1 MRLKVLTGVG
11 FLSAFLVAQGIALAQ
26 ATSFDGNAIQE
37 FLHRNF
43 DGKHAGMVIGVVGEH
58 GSQVFAAGKMDNGTD
73 QDVKSDT
80 LFEIGSITKT
90 FTVLLL
96 EDMVNR
102 GEMKLEDP
110 VENYLPKSVKVPSH
124 GGKKITLLNLA
135 AQDSGL
141 PFDGTNMIQKDPRNI
156 FADYTAD
163 NLYTFLSGYTLT
175 QDPGAEFRYSNAGI
189 ALLGN
194 AIERKSGRDFESLV
208 RERICTPLHM
218 DSTYVVVPPELKPK
232 LATGH
237 DDKGNRHPGMKL
249 QVIIPAGGIRS
260 TVNDML
266 KYVSANIALQPSALT
281 PLMQKMHPIC
291 HATSL
296 DPIEGSMG
304 ATAMPWY
311 DLRAYQKPDMDFRG
325 HGGGTF
331 AFSAY
336 AGFDLKRRCGVVVLS
351 NKKTRS
357 TCVGLRILQN
367 ASLKHTDE
375 QTAAPIYE
383 IVGIG
388 TSIAMDGDTKAIRI
402 AKIIPDSPAAQ
413 AGVAEGLIIQK
424 IDDKQTMG
432 LSLNECVK
440 LLAGP
445 AGSKVRLAL
454 VDPKGNDPKTV
465 ELTRQKFL
473 ISS

>member
-1 MRLKVLTGVG
+1 L
-11 FLSAFLVAQGIALAQ
+11 AIAQ
-26 ATSFDGNAIQE
+26 ADGFDTKAIQE

-43 DGKHAGMVIGVVGEH
+43 DGKNSGMVIGVVDERGT
-58 GSQVFAAGKMDNGTD
+58 QVFAAGKMDNGTD
-73 QDVKSDT
+73 QEVNGDT

-102 GEMKLEDP
+102 GEMKLDDP
-110 VENYLPKSVKVPSH
+110 VEKYLPESVKVPSH

-141 PFDGTNMIQKDPRNI
+141 PFDATNMPQKDPRNI
-156 FADYTAD
+156 FADYTVD
-163 NLYTFLSGYTLT
+163 GLYAFLSGYSLT

-194 AIERKSGRDFESLV
+194 AIVRKSGRDFESLV
-208 RERICTPLHM
+208 RERICTRLQM
-218 DSTYVVVPPELKPK
+218 DSTCVVVPADLKPR

-237 DDKGNRHPGMKL
+237 DDHGKHPGTIL
-249 QVIIPAGGIRS
+249 QVIGPAGGIHS
-260 TVNDML
+260 TANDML
-266 KYVSANIALQPSALT
+266 KYVSANIGLQPSTLT
-281 PLMQKMHPIC
+281 PLMRKMHPIR
-291 HATSL
+291 HPESL
-296 DPIEGSMG
+296 DPVQGSMG
-304 ATAMPWY
+304 RTAMPWN

-331 AFSAY
+331 GFSAY
-336 AGFDLKRRCGVVVLS
+336 AGFDLKRRRGVVVLS
-351 NKKTRS
+351 NQKTRS
-357 TCVGLRILQN
+357 SCIGLRILQD
-367 ASLKHTDE
+367 ASLKYTDE
-375 QTAAPIYE
+375 QTGTPIYE

-388 TSIAMDGDTKAIRI
+388 TNIALDSETKAMRI
-402 AKIIPDSPAAQ
+402 MKVIPNSPAAQ

-424 IDDKQTMG
+424 IDDKQIKG
-432 LSLNECVK
+432 LSLHECIK

-454 VDPKGNDPKTV
+454 VDSKSKESKSV

-473 ISS
+473 VSS

>member
-1 MRLKVLTGVG
+1 MKTLEYICFVIACLASPCLAFAINDG
-11 FLSAFLVAQGIALAQ
+11 FDTEG
-26 ATSFDGNAIQE
+26 IQE

-43 DGKHAGMVIGVVGEH
+43 DGKNSGMVIGVVDEH
-58 GSQVFAAGKMDNGTD
+58 GSQVFATGKLDNGTD
-73 QDVKSDT
+73 QEVNGDT
-80 LFEIGSITKT
+80 LFEIGSVTKT

-110 VENYLPKSVKVPSH
+110 VENYLPKSVKVPSR

-141 PFDGTNMIQKDPRNI
+141 PFDGTNMIEKDPRNI

-163 NLYTFLSGYTLT
+163 NLYTFLTGYSLT

-194 AIERKSGRDFESLV
+194 AIERKVGRDFESLV

-218 DSTYVVVPPELKPK
+218 ESTCVVVPADLKPR

-237 DDKGNRHPGMKL
+237 DDDGNRHPGMVM

-260 TVNDML
+260 TANDML
-266 KYVSANIALQPSALT
+266 KYVSANIGWRPSVLT
-281 PLMQKMHPIC
+281 PLMQKMHPIR
-291 HATSL
+291 HPTSL

-325 HGGGTF
+325 HGGGT
-331 AFSAY
+331 AGFSAY
-336 AGFDLKRRCGVVVLS
+336 AGFDLKRRRGVVVLS
-351 NKKTRS
+351 NQKTRS
-357 TCVGLRILQN
+357 TCIGLRILQN

-383 IVGIG
+383 VVGIG

-402 AKIIPDSPAAQ
+402 TKIIPNSPADK
-413 AGVAEGLIIQK
+413 AGVASGLIIQK

-432 LSLNECVK
+432 LSVQECVK

-454 VDPKGNDPKTV
+454 VDSKGNDPKIV

-473 ISS
+473 IPS

>member
-1 MRLKVLTGVG
+1 MKTLLY
-11 FLSAFLVAQGIALAQ
+11 
-26 ATSFDGNAIQE
+26 TSFLIASLTCASLAFGHDDGFDTGAIQE

-43 DGKHAGMVIGVVGEH
+43 DGKSAGMVIGVVDEH

-73 QDVKSDT
+73 QDVNSDT

-102 GEMKLEDP
+102 GEMKLDDP
-110 VENYLPKSVKVPSH
+110 VEKYLPESVKVPSH
-124 GGKKITLLNLA
+124 GSKKITLQNLA

-141 PFDGTNMIQKDPRNI
+141 PFDGTNMIQRDPRNI
-156 FADYTAD
+156 FADYTAE
-163 NLYTFLSGYTLT
+163 NLYTFLTGYSLT

-194 AIERKSGRDFESLV
+194 AIERKTGRDFESLV

-218 DSTYVVVPPELKPK
+218 DSTYVVVPADLKPR

-237 DDKGNRHPGMKL
+237 DDDGNRHPGMIL

-260 TVNDML
+260 TTNDLL
-266 KYVSANIALQPSALT
+266 KYVSANIGLQQTALT
-281 PLMQKMHPIC
+281 PLMKKTHPIR
-291 HATSL
+291 HPESL

-325 HGGGTF
+325 HGGGTA
-331 AFSAY
+331 AFSTY
-336 AGFDLKRRCGVVVLS
+336 AGFDLKRRRGVVVLS

-357 TCVGLRILQN
+357 SCIGLRILQN
-367 ASLKHTDE
+367 ASLNHTDE

-383 IVGIG
+383 VVGIG
-388 TSIAMDGDTKAIRI
+388 TSVAMDGDTKALRI
-402 AKIIPDSPAAQ
+402 SKIIPNSPAEK
-413 AGVAEGLIIQK
+413 AGLMRGLIIQK

-432 LSLNECVK
+432 LSLHECVK

-445 AGSKVRLAL
+445 VGGKVRLAL
-454 VDPKGNDPKTV
+454 VDPKGNDSKTV

-473 ISS
+473 VST

>member
-1 MRLKVLTGVG
+1 M
-11 FLSAFLVAQGIALAQ
+11 AL
-26 ATSFDGNAIQE
+26 G
-37 FLHRNF
+37 
-43 DGKHAGMVIGVVGEH
+43 
-58 GSQVFAAGKMDNGTD
+58 
-73 QDVKSDT
+73 
-80 LFEIGSITKT
+80 
-90 FTVLLL
+90 
-96 EDMVNR
+96 
-102 GEMKLEDP
+102 DP
-110 VENYLPKSVKVPSH
+110 VENYLPKSVKVPSR

-141 PFDGTNMIQKDPRNI
+141 PFDGTNMIQRDPRNV

-163 NLYTFLSGYTLT
+163 NLYTFLSGYSLT

-194 AIERKSGRDFESLV
+194 AIERRSGRGFESLV

-218 DSTYVVVPPELKPK
+218 DSTYVAVPADLKPR

-237 DDKGNRHPGMKL
+237 DNDGNRHPGMVL

-260 TVNDML
+260 TANDML
-266 KYVSANIALQPSALT
+266 KYVSANIGLQPNSLT
-281 PLMQKMHPIC
+281 PLMQKTHPIR
-291 HATSL
+291 HPTSL

-311 DLRAYQKPDMDFRG
+311 DLRAYQTPDMDFRG
-325 HGGGTF
+325 HGGGTA

-336 AGFDLKRRCGVVVLS
+336 AGFDLKHRRGVVVLS

-357 TCVGLRILQN
+357 SCIGLRILQN
-367 ASLKHTDE
+367 ASLKQTDE

-383 IVGIG
+383 VVGIG
-388 TSIAMDGDTKAIRI
+388 TSVAIDRETKMIRI
-402 AKIIPDSPAAQ
+402 TSIVPNSPAAQ
-413 AGVAEGLIIQK
+413 AGVATGLIIQK
-424 IDDKQTMG
+424 INDTQTTG
-432 LSLNECVK
+432 LSLAECMK
-440 LLAGP
+440 LLTGP

-454 VDPKGNDPKTV
+454 IDSKSNQSKSV

>member
-1 MRLKVLTGVG
+1 MTMKTFTCFVFVCLA
-11 FLSAFLVAQGIALAQ
+11 SPCLVFAEGD
-26 ATSFDGNAIQE
+26 SFDTEGIQE
-37 FLHRNF
+37 FLHRSF
-43 DGKHAGMVIGVVGEH
+43 DGKQAGMVIGVADEH
-58 GSQVFAAGKMDNGTD
+58 GSQVFAVGKLDNGTD
-73 QDVKSDT
+73 QEVNSDT

-102 GEMKLEDP
+102 GEMKLDDP

-141 PFDGTNMIQKDPRNI
+141 PFDGTNMTQKDPRNI

-163 NLYTFLSGYTLT
+163 NLYTFLTGYSLT

-194 AIERKSGRDFESLV
+194 AIERKSGRDFESLL
-208 RERICTPLHM
+208 RERICVPLHM
-218 DSTYVVVPPELKPK
+218 DSTCVSVPADLKPR

-237 DDKGNRHPGMKL
+237 DAHGKHPGTIF
-249 QVIIPAGGIRS
+249 QVISPAGGIRS
-260 TVNDML
+260 TASDML
-266 KYVSANIALQPSALT
+266 KYVSANIGLQPSTLT
-281 PLMQKMHPIC
+281 PLMRKTHPIR
-291 HATSL
+291 HPESL

-304 ATAMPWY
+304 RTAMPWN
-311 DLRAYQKPDMDFRG
+311 DRRAYQKPDMDFRG

-331 AFSAY
+331 GFSAY
-336 AGFDLKRRCGVVVLS
+336 AGFDLKRRRGVVVLS

-357 TCVGLRILQN
+357 TCIGLRILQN
-367 ASLKHTDE
+367 ASLKNTDE

-388 TSIAMDGDTKAIRI
+388 TSIAMDDDTKAIRI
-402 AKIIPDSPAAQ
+402 AKIIPNSPADK
-413 AGVAEGLIIQK
+413 AGVASGLIIQK

-432 LSLNECVK
+432 LSVQECVK

-454 VDPKGNDPKTV
+454 VDSKSKESKSV